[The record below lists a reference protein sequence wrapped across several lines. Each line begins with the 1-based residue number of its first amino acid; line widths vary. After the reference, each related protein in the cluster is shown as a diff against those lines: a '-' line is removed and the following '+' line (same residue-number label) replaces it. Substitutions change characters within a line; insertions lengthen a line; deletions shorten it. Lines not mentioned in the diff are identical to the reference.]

1 MGILLLIITVLF
13 CALQSV
19 VKKDFSIKIN
29 GKGGTYFFAAFSSL
43 FAMLFFVFTAD
54 GLSFDWAILPYSLGF
69 GLAYLISLVSGYLA
83 LTTGSASISS
93 LISSYSLMIPAFYG
107 LIFLKEP
114 MGKLF
119 LPGLLLLLISIF
131 LINKKGENEQSKFTP
146 EWIFYVVLSFF
157 GGGMCSVIQTMQQK
171 AFDGQYKSEYMII
184 SLLFVFLSV
193 AFISLIKER
202 KNLGLYLKKGWYL
215 GPVCGIMNGAVNLFV
230 MMLVSE
236 IKMAASIMFPVIGAG
251 QLILTYIFF
260 RFIFKEQLTKPQLC
274 GFVLG
279 TISVILLN
287 I

>member
-1 MGILLLIITVLF
+1 
-13 CALQSV
+13 
-19 VKKDFSIKIN
+19 
-29 GKGGTYFFAAFSSL
+29 
-43 FAMLFFVFTAD
+43 
-54 GLSFDWAILPYSLGF
+54 
-69 GLAYLISLVSGYLA
+69 
-83 LTTGSASISS
+83 
-93 LISSYSLMIPAFYG
+93 
-107 LIFLKEP
+107 
-114 MGKLF
+114 
-119 LPGLLLLLISIF
+119 
-131 LINKKGENEQSKFTP
+131 
-146 EWIFYVVLSFF
+146 
-157 GGGMCSVIQTMQQK
+157 MCSVIQTMQQK